1 MAGSIEDEEEKP
13 LDPAVE
19 RVRRKLKR
27 FIAINL
33 GLLFAALMAVAA
45 AIVYRA
51 GDLDQVS
58 AGAEGEIALPAGARI
73 LDHALSGDRISLDV
87 ELADGSRA
95 LYLYDLAEGVVVGR
109 FDLVEER

>member
-45 AIVYRA
+45 AFVYRA
-51 GDLDQVS
+51 GDLDLVS

>member
-1 MAGSIEDEEEKP
+1 MAGSIEDEDEKP

-33 GLLFAALMAVAA
+33 GLLFVALMAVAA

-51 GDLDQVS
+51 GDLDHVS

-95 LYLYDLAEGVVVGR
+95 LYLYDLAEGAVVGR